1 MIDYWLPASSSGL
14 VKIDILTPTGEIV
27 RSFSSQRGE
36 AQRTSW
42 PDLIV
47 PDMSAVG
54 SPVLTKN
61 PGLNRVIWDL
71 AYPGPWDT
79 TARRSGREEPMVAPG
94 TFTVRLTSNGI
105 VQSQQLLV
113 RGDPRATRDGI
124 TTAILREQL
133 AHNLRVRDLTSQ
145 VNVAVAML
153 ASVQKSTNDS
163 VALRKLQ
170 SLQQLLMTPPIR
182 YSEPG
187 LQAHIQ
193 YLYTAALSAD
203 QKVGRDAQLRFTE
216 LKRQLD
222 PVLVQL
228 REVLKTHS
236 VPRI

>member
-1 MIDYWLPASSSGL
+1 M
-14 VKIDILTPTGEIV
+14 
-27 RSFSSQRGE
+27 
-36 AQRTSW
+36 
-42 PDLIV
+42 
-47 PDMSAVG
+47 
-54 SPVLTKN
+54 
-61 PGLNRVIWDL
+61 
-71 AYPGPWDT
+71 
-79 TARRSGREEPMVAPG
+79 
-94 TFTVRLTSNGI
+94 
-105 VQSQQLLV
+105 
-113 RGDPRATRDGI
+113 
-124 TTAILREQL
+124 
-133 AHNLRVRDLTSQ
+133 
-145 VNVAVAML
+145 NVAVAML

>member
-1 MIDYWLPASSSGL
+1 
-14 VKIDILTPTGEIV
+14 
-27 RSFSSQRGE
+27 
-36 AQRTSW
+36 
-42 PDLIV
+42 
-47 PDMSAVG
+47 
-54 SPVLTKN
+54 
-61 PGLNRVIWDL
+61 
-71 AYPGPWDT
+71 
-79 TARRSGREEPMVAPG
+79 MVAPG